1 MNCRTAV
8 VALVHEHSR
17 VLSGLHR
24 TAIDRPEHD
33 LVAAAGI
40 KPDRVFTDTASGRA
54 GSDRPGWTE
63 CMGWLREGDHVVVV
77 AVDRFGRSVRE
88 VGTALHELTTR
99 GVTCGRCAKGWT
111 RAPRRGARSPASWPP
126 SPSWNSN
133 WAKSA
138 GPAQQKKLL
147 RLYRQ
152 GEPVSELIT
161 IFGISRTLL
170 FRTLKVLK
178 QGSGAFE
185 HKFCGDDRSPRIG
198 PR

>member
-88 VGTALHELTTR
+88 VATALHELTTR
-99 GVTCGRCAKGWT
+99 RGGHGHPGGARGHQHHGHHRRAGTRTGQ
-111 RAPRRGARSPASWPP
+111 RAPGRHSRR
-126 SPSWNSN
+126 NSSGSIDRAN
-133 WAKSA
+133 
-138 GPAQQKKLL
+138 QL
-147 RLYRQ
+147 
-152 GEPVSELIT
+152 SELIT
-161 IFGISRTLL
+161 IFGISRSTLVSDVESAEAGL
-170 FRTLKVLK
+170 GRF
-178 QGSGAFE
+178 
-185 HKFCGDDRSPRIG
+185 
-198 PR
+198 

>member
-63 CMGWLREGDHVVVV
+63 W
-77 AVDRFGRSVRE
+77 E